1 MIILGRVL
9 LGKSMR
15 RRIALNLKRAVESIR
30 TACGVWIA
38 SPRKCCEADLV
49 KRVPLFVRL
58 TTLPAPSR
66 MCPRI
71 SSSCVNYSSMQLMLS
86 RVKLVR

>member
-1 MIILGRVL
+1 M
-9 LGKSMR
+9 LGKSVR
-15 RRIALNLKRAVESIR
+15 IIIALNLKRAVEGIR

-38 SPRKCCEADLV
+38 LPRKCYEADLV
-49 KRVPLFVRL
+49 KRVPLLVRL
-58 TTLPAPSR
+58 ITLPAPSR

-71 SSSCVNYSSMQLMLS
+71 SSSCVKYSSVQLMLS